1 MNLTE
6 LKTRVRDLTGVYAVD
21 VLSDSLLTA
30 WLNEAYQE
38 LDRAQ
43 DWDAATV
50 PWSFTA
56 LVNGADSPAFAAEFH
71 PILAYRVAV
80 KVLSMEADDSPRI
93 RVFSSEY
100 DRFLSDMAVA
110 YFPSTFSSTTGE
122 AGTLGALRRYVRFL
136 TGAFGREMPNAM
148 VNAAINEAYLD
159 IREMQEW
166 SWASSAVALASDG
179 SSSVIPDPNK
189 PVVAYL
195 AASRLLA
202 GVEGADGRVAEYKAR
217 VEQYLQA
224 MVLED
229 RRGSATGSV
238 STRANIVR
246 YVRDLLGTYNT
257 EYSDSLLATMVNDA
271 YVELSNY
278 KPWEWLEVT
287 GEYTVDAGDTT
298 LTPADGC
305 RRLLEAYFVSGNG
318 NIQELV
324 ATPHL
329 LDVEPKA
336 SRYVYDVDYNGAITW
351 GPALEESG
359 TLKLR
364 YVRKVTTLLL
374 DSSQPLFDIRFRPM
388 LGLRVAARIA
398 AMRGDDKAAN
408 AFVEEYQSFLDQMVS
423 EYLLDHDSRP
433 IQLGGAGLETRK
445 YLPWFRTA

>member
-21 VLSDSLLTA
+21 VLSDGLLTA

-50 PWSFTA
+50 PWSYAA

-100 DRFLSDMAVA
+100 DRLLSDMAVA
-110 YFPSTFSSTTGE
+110 YFPATGSGE

-195 AASRLLA
+195 TASRLLA

-278 KPWEWLEVT
+278 KPWEWLEST
-287 GEYTVDAGDTT
+287 QTQALEAGDTQVT
-298 LTPADGC
+298 LTNGC
-305 RRLLEAYFVSGNG
+305 RRVLEVYFVTLNG
-318 NIQELV
+318 NIQEMV

-336 SRYVYDVDYNGAITW
+336 SRYVYDVDFAGVLSW
-351 GPALEESG
+351 GPALEEDG
-359 TLKLR
+359 TLKVR
-364 YVRKVTTLLL
+364 YVRKNVSLPL
-374 DSSQPLFDIRFRPM
+374 DSSEPLFDSRFRPM

-398 AMRGDDKAAN
+398 AMRGDDKMAN
-408 AFVEEYQSFLDQMVS
+408 AFVEEYQSFLDQMIS

-433 IQLGGAGLETRK
+433 FQLGGAGLETRK